1 MSRASMRRV
10 RLDPPNTFQANG
22 FVREALRPQWIET
35 AGPDLA
41 VLPIV
46 PLAGA
51 PLPAPKLSRWWMT
64 TIAASVAFHIAIAAF
79 ILVRGPEQGV
89 LVAGSQGAGV
99 VMVGNSDA
107 DQVMTGSEFETTNVT
122 IVTMTEA
129 MPVETVVA
137 SEVRPAETVA
147 HLAAETLP
155 TISETA
161 PDAVAVAPAE
171 TAPPVLAVDTPA
183 IVNDSDAVNPLRP
196 NAAIAERPTEIV
208 AQAPAETVIEETPA
222 PPKKAAEKPAKAA
235 ETPAKKARKQAT
247 AGSGGK
253 QAGDARKGKADGE
266 ATGTRAD
273 KAGKGQSSAAG
284 NAAVT
289 NYPGKVRA
297 KLSRAVSRI
306 SRRDRSAA
314 DRDVT
319 VAFTV
324 TASGGLSGASIVR
337 GSGSASLDSA
347 ALAAV
352 RRAAPF
358 PAIPE
363 GAGRSSWQFTI
374 PLGIKR

>member
-1 MSRASMRRV
+1 MRRV
-10 RLDPPNTFQANG
+10 RLDPPNAFQASG
-22 FVREALRPQWIET
+22 FVREALRPQWIEA
-35 AGPDLA
+35 AGPDFA
-41 VLPIV
+41 RLPVV
-46 PLAGA
+46 PVADA
-51 PLPAPKLSRWWMT
+51 PRPVPKLSRWWMT

-79 ILVRGPEQGV
+79 VLVRGPEQGV
-89 LVAGSQGAGV
+89 LTAGSQEAGV
-99 VMVGNSDA
+99 VMLGNSDA
-107 DQVMTGSEFETTNVT
+107 DQVMTGSELETTKVT

-137 SEVRPAETVA
+137 SEVRPTETVEQI
-147 HLAAETLP
+147 AAETPP

-161 PDAVAVAPAE
+161 PDAVAATPAE

-183 IVNDSDAVNPLRP
+183 VVNDSDAVSPARP
-196 NAAIAERPTEIV
+196 NAATAERPTEIV
-208 AQAPAETVIEETPA
+208 AEAPTETSIEETQA
-222 PPKKAAEKPAKAA
+222 PPKKAAGKPARAA
-235 ETPAKKARKQAT
+235 ETPAKKPRKQAT

-253 QAGDARKGKADGE
+253 QAGDARKGKVDGE

-273 KAGKGQSSAAG
+273 TAGKGQSSAAG

-297 KLSRAVSRI
+297 RLSRAVSRI
-306 SRRDRSAA
+306 SRRDRAAA

-324 TASGGLSGASIVR
+324 NASGGLSGASIVR
-337 GSGSASLDSA
+337 GSGSPSLDSA

-363 GAGRSSWQFTI
+363 GAGRSTWQFTI